1 MLESESL
8 YLRKEMW
15 NINKNSRQ
23 ILGCDWLC
31 CVVSSPPM
39 LLLRNSYKLKS
50 QLIIVNAS
58 TKRSSAVGAA
68 HTECVWTE
76 PLTVVSAVTWDRVRS
91 PPQASVWVTSVAAVA
106 ALVQEARGGREGH
119 HLVVRHTDQAVGVRL
134 VESAQLLVHVRHQ
147 ICIAKCFL

>member
-8 YLRKEMW
+8 YLRKESW

-50 QLIIVNAS
+50 QLIIVYAS

-68 HTECVWTE
+68 HTECVWAE
-76 PLTVVSAVTWDRVRS
+76 PLTVVSAVAWDRVRS
-91 PPQASVWVTSVAAVA
+91 PPQASVRVTSVAAVA
-106 ALVQEARGGREGH
+106 ELVQEASGGYEGH
-119 HLVVRHTDQAVGVRL
+119 NLIFVHRNLSTWVRFVQ
-134 VESAQLLVHVRHQ
+134 SAQLSVDV
-147 ICIAKCFL
+147 